1 MSKLNELRVSK
12 VMLLASLVRIELE
25 GNCNVA
31 SVDVSALADDKA
43 VKAFIMDVNLN
54 VENASVKIEFGYKL
68 IAGKFNVS
76 ATITTDMPVSWE
88 SLSTE
93 ASDLKSGRYVDDDK
107 IVITRE
113 SPVEVGVSR
122 HSVEKMVLPLPENQ
136 TVDGW
141 RSMARD
147 IVGMALKKYNS
158 NK

>member
-1 MSKLNELRVSK
+1 
-12 VMLLASLVRIELE
+12 MLLASLVRIELE
-25 GNCNVA
+25 SNCNVA
-31 SVDVSALADDKA
+31 SIDVGALADDKA

-54 VENASVKIEFGYKL
+54 VEHASVKIEFGYKL

-76 ATITTDMPVSWE
+76 VTVTTDMPVSWE

-93 ASDLKSGRYVDDDK
+93 ASDLKSGRYVNDDK

-113 SPVEVGVSR
+113 SPVELDISR
-122 HSVEKMVLPLPENQ
+122 HSVEKIVLPLPENN
-136 TVDGW
+136 TLSGW
-141 RSMARD
+141 GSMAKD